1 MNSFVNLQILGFSL
15 FKFDMGDRI
24 HFCSRDKYGGEYYL
38 TKTNIKMGESVNDI
52 TFPKNC
58 ITVNFKRGII
68 FVVLEIDSKK
78 SRNK

>member
-1 MNSFVNLQILGFSL
+1 
-15 FKFDMGDRI
+15 MGDRI
-24 HFCSRDKYGGEYYL
+24 HFCSLDKYGGEYYP
-38 TKTNIKMGESVNDI
+38 TKTNIKMGEYVNDI
-52 TFPKNC
+52 IFPKNR